1 MNDDDDV
8 FVMTKQKGS
17 NEKMRDV
24 ERRSDVKSISYVQT
38 NILRTVHRLLVCIIL
53 DQSIHRFSLCSFLS
67 CVTHVMSCHAFNE
80 V

>member
-24 ERRSDVKSISYVQT
+24 ERRSDV
-38 NILRTVHRLLVCIIL
+38 
-53 DQSIHRFSLCSFLS
+53 
-67 CVTHVMSCHAFNE
+67 
-80 V
+80 